1 MRSAPPRGLASNGS
15 EFPFERLGQ
24 LRDSSDAS
32 GDSAILRE
40 RLAEEGYLF
49 LPDFL
54 DRDEVLKGRRTLLEA
69 LAAEG
74 VILAA
79 EGPDEARMAPG
90 QTSYFRPELAQDPA
104 IQGLLYSA
112 EMMRFFDGIFQEEAM
127 HYDFTWLRAASP
139 GVATRPHYDIVYM
152 GRGSQRVCTAWIPY
166 SDIDYD
172 MSGLAILEGSHKLE
186 ELKSTYGTIDVDRA
200 CANKGGQSEWE
211 AKGLVS
217 FGALPDSVG
226 ELAERFDL
234 RWLTSE
240 FRMGDL
246 LIFSMY
252 TLHCSTDNR
261 SEFLRLSTDS
271 RYQPASEPADERW
284 IGPVPIGH
292 GANARREMIC

>member
-1 MRSAPPRGLASNGS
+1 V
-15 EFPFERLGQ
+15 E
-24 LRDSSDAS
+24 D
-32 GDSAILRE
+32 
-40 RLAEEGYLF
+40 GYLF
-49 LPDFL
+49 LPGYL
-54 DRDEVLKGRRTLLEA
+54 DREEVLKGRRTLLDA
-69 LAAEG
+69 LASEG

-79 EGPDEARMAPG
+79 EGPDEAKMAPG
-90 QTSYFRPELAQDPA
+90 QSSYFRPELAQHPA
-104 IQGLLYSA
+104 IQSLLYSRHVM
-112 EMMRFFDGIFQEEAM
+112 ELFNSLFQEEAM

-152 GRGSQRVCTAWIPY
+152 GRGTPRVCTAWIPY
-166 SDIDYD
+166 SDIDYSL
-172 MSGLAILEGSHKLE
+172 SGLAILEGSHKLE
-186 ELKSTYGTIDVDRA
+186 DLKSTYGAIDVDRS
-200 CANKGGQSEWE
+200 CSNLEGKSEWE

-226 ELAERFDL
+226 ELAERFGL

-240 FRMGDL
+240 YRMGDL

-261 SEFLRLSTDS
+261 SELLRLSTDS

-292 GANARREMIC
+292 GVHARRETIC